1 MLKILKKENKRLN
14 LSPPQIIVGGFALV
28 IFIGAIL
35 LNLPISSSNG
45 ESIGFVDALFTSTSA
60 VCVTGLVVVDTGTY
74 WTTFGKIVILL
85 LIQIGGL
92 GFMTIAT
99 LGALIIGKKI
109 SLKERLIIQESLN
122 QNKLSGIVKF
132 TRQIIFA
139 TFFIE
144 SIGAFFLALVFVPEF
159 GLVKGIGYSIFHAV
173 SAFCNAGFDIIGGG
187 RSLTPYVDNILLNL
201 TIIVLIILG
210 GLGFTVIGDVIQK
223 RNFKRLSLHSK
234 IVISISSILIL
245 VSFALFLLIE
255 YSNSATI
262 DDLSLKGK
270 LLASLFQ
277 AVTPRTAGFN
287 TIDLAGMQ
295 NSSKLLTIVLMFI
308 GGAPASTAGGIKI
321 STLAV
326 LILAIRTLITGKED
340 VYAFKRKISYSS
352 VNKALA
358 VLFIGLTIIIS
369 GTMIL
374 SLTESSQ
381 DFLYILFET
390 VSAFGT
396 VGLSLGITSELSV
409 LGRLLITLIMFTGR
423 VGALTILLALATR
436 EKKVLYKFPED
447 KVIVG

>member
-1 MLKILKKENKRLN
+1 MLNIHENKRIN

-28 IFIGAIL
+28 IFIGTIL
-35 LNLPISSSNG
+35 LNLPISSTRG
-45 ESIGFVDALFTSTSA
+45 ESIGFVDALFTATSA

-74 WTTFGKIVILL
+74 WTTFGKTIILL

-92 GFMTIAT
+92 GFMTLAT

-109 SLKERLIIQESLN
+109 SLKERLLIQESLN
-122 QNKLSGIVKF
+122 QNKLSGIVNF
-132 TRQIIFA
+132 TRQIIFT

-144 SIGAFFLALVFVPEF
+144 SIGAFFLAIVFVPEF
-159 GLVKGIGYSIFHAV
+159 GFLKGIGYSIFHSI

-187 RSLTPYVDNILLNL
+187 RSLTPYVNNTLINL
-201 TIIVLIILG
+201 TIMSLTILG
-210 GLGFTVIGDVIQK
+210 GLGFTVISDIATK
-223 RNFKRLSLHSK
+223 RKFKRLSLHSK
-234 IVISISSILIL
+234 IVLFVSAILIL
-245 VSFALFLLIE
+245 VPFILFFFME
-255 YSNSATI
+255 YSNEGTI
-262 DDLSLKGK
+262 KELSLKGK

-295 NSSKLLTIVLMFI
+295 NSSKLLTTVLMFI
-308 GGAPASTAGGIKI
+308 GGSPASTAGGIKI

-326 LILAIRTLITGKED
+326 LILAVRTLITGKDD

-358 VLFIGLTIIIS
+358 VLFVGLSVIIS

-374 SLTESSQ
+374 SLTEPSKE
-381 DFLYILFET
+381 FLYVLFET

-396 VGLSLGITSELSV
+396 VGLSLGITGELSV
-409 LGRLLITLIMFTGR
+409 FGRLVVILIMFTGR
-423 VGALTILLALATR
+423 VGALTILLALATK

>member
-1 MLKILKKENKRLN
+1 MIKMPKNKKINF
-14 LSPPQIIVGGFALV
+14 SPPQIIVGGFAII

-35 LNLPISSSNG
+35 LNLPISSTRG
-45 ESIGFVDALFTSTSA
+45 ESIGFLDALFTATSA

-74 WTTFGKIVILL
+74 WTTFGKTVILL

-92 GFMTIAT
+92 GFMTLAT

-109 SLKERLIIQESLN
+109 SLKERLLIQESLN
-122 QNKLSGIVKF
+122 QNKLSGIVNF
-132 TRQIIFA
+132 TRQIIFT

-144 SIGAFFLALVFVPEF
+144 SIGAFFLAIVFVPEF
-159 GLVKGIGYSIFHAV
+159 GFLKGIGYSIFHSI

-187 RSLTPYVDNILLNL
+187 RSLTPYVNNTLVNL
-201 TIIVLIILG
+201 TIMSLIILG
-210 GLGFTVIGDVIQK
+210 GLGFTVISDVATK
-223 RNFKRLSLHSK
+223 RKFKRLSLHSK
-234 IVISISSILIL
+234 IVLFVSAILIL
-245 VSFALFLLIE
+245 VPFILFFFME
-255 YSNSATI
+255 YSNEGTI
-262 DDLSLKGK
+262 KELSLKGK

-295 NSSKLLTIVLMFI
+295 NSSKLLTTVLMFI
-308 GGAPASTAGGIKI
+308 GGSPASTAGGIKI

-326 LILAIRTLITGKED
+326 LILAVRTLITGKDD

-358 VLFIGLTIIIS
+358 VLFVGLSVIIS

-374 SLTESSQ
+374 SLTEPSKE
-381 DFLYILFET
+381 FLYVLFET

-396 VGLSLGITSELSV
+396 VGLSLGITGELSV
-409 LGRLLITLIMFTGR
+409 FGRLVVILIMFTGR
-423 VGALTILLALATR
+423 VGALTILLALATK

>member
-1 MLKILKKENKRLN
+1 MIKIPENKKLN
-14 LSPPQIIVGGFALV
+14 FSPPQIIVGGFAII

-35 LNLPISSSNG
+35 LNLPISSTRG
-45 ESIGFVDALFTSTSA
+45 ENIGFVDALFTATSA

-74 WTTFGKIVILL
+74 WTTFGKTVILL

-92 GFMTIAT
+92 GFMTLAT

-109 SLKERLIIQESLN
+109 SLKERLLIQESLN
-122 QNKLSGIVKF
+122 QNKLSGIVNF
-132 TRQIIFA
+132 TRQIIF
-139 TFFIE
+139 TTLFIE
-144 SIGAFFLALVFVPEF
+144 SIGAFFLAIVFVPEF
-159 GLVKGIGYSIFHAV
+159 GFLKGIGYSIFHSI

-187 RSLTPYVDNILLNL
+187 RSLTPYVNNTLINL
-201 TIIVLIILG
+201 TIMSLIILG
-210 GLGFTVIGDVIQK
+210 GLGFTVISDIATK
-223 RNFKRLSLHSK
+223 RKFKRLSLHSK
-234 IVISISSILIL
+234 IVLFVSAILIL
-245 VSFALFLLIE
+245 VPFILFFFME
-255 YSNSATI
+255 YSNEGTI
-262 DDLSLKGK
+262 RELSLKGK

-295 NSSKLLTIVLMFI
+295 NSSKLLTTVLMFI
-308 GGAPASTAGGIKI
+308 GGSPASTAGGIKI

-326 LILAIRTLITGKED
+326 LILAVRTLITGKDD

-358 VLFIGLTIIIS
+358 VLFVGLSVIIS

-374 SLTESSQ
+374 SLTEPSKE
-381 DFLYILFET
+381 FLYVLFET

-396 VGLSLGITSELSV
+396 VGLSLGITGELSV
-409 LGRLLITLIMFTGR
+409 FGRLVVILIMFTGR
-423 VGALTILLALATR
+423 VGALTILLALATK

>member
-1 MLKILKKENKRLN
+1 MLNIHENKRIN

-28 IFIGAIL
+28 IFIGTIL
-35 LNLPISSSNG
+35 LNLPISSTRG
-45 ESIGFVDALFTSTSA
+45 ESIGFVDALFTATSA

-74 WTTFGKIVILL
+74 WTTFGKTVILL

-92 GFMTIAT
+92 GFMTLAT

-109 SLKERLIIQESLN
+109 SLKERLLIQESLN
-122 QNKLSGIVKF
+122 EHKLSGVVKF
-132 TRQIIFA
+132 TRQIIFT

-144 SIGAFFLALVFVPEF
+144 SIGAFFLAIVFVPEF
-159 GLVKGIGYSIFHAV
+159 GFLKGIGYSIFHSI
-173 SAFCNAGFDIIGGG
+173 SAFSNAGFDIIGGG
-187 RSLTPYVDNILLNL
+187 RSLTPYVNNTLINL
-201 TIIVLIILG
+201 TIMSLTILG
-210 GLGFTVIGDVIQK
+210 GLGFTVISDIATK
-223 RNFKRLSLHSK
+223 RKFKRLSLHSK
-234 IVISISSILIL
+234 IVLFVSAILIL
-245 VSFALFLLIE
+245 VPFILFFFME
-255 YSNSATI
+255 YSNEGTI
-262 DDLSLKGK
+262 RELSLKGK

-295 NSSKLLTIVLMFI
+295 NSSKLLTMVLMFI
-308 GGAPASTAGGIKI
+308 GGSPASTAGGIKI

-326 LILAIRTLITGKED
+326 LILAVRTLITGKDD

-358 VLFIGLTIIIS
+358 VLFIGLTVIIS

-374 SLTESSQ
+374 SLTEAHQ
-381 DFLYILFET
+381 DFLYILFEI

-396 VGLSLGITSELSV
+396 VGLSLGITPELSV
-409 LGRLLITLIMFTGR
+409 LGRLLITLIMFIGR
-423 VGALTILLALATR
+423 VGALTILLALATK